1 MTEGPPIFGGPF
13 RIQANGLWL
22 QRYTLYDNCL
32 KVAGAARIWLRLF
45 PEIGEASAPANSAAC
60 FGGFMRLFLIA
71 AVAVSAVALPAAA
84 QTGSGPE
91 ITASAGYTR
100 FADGSQDWDG
110 HSATARVAA
119 RFHRYFG
126 VEAEGSLGIGSS
138 EIAGIDIRMNHT
150 VAAFAV
156 AYLPLSE
163 NFDLTARLGY
173 GSTEFEVE
181 VGGVSGTES
190 FDGLAVGIGGQYF
203 FDESN
208 GLRMDVTRHEYEDLD
223 GGFDAVSFAYVRRF

>member
-1 MTEGPPIFGGPF
+1 
-13 RIQANGLWL
+13 
-22 QRYTLYDNCL
+22 
-32 KVAGAARIWLRLF
+32 
-45 PEIGEASAPANSAAC
+45 
-60 FGGFMRLFLIA
+60 MRLFLIA
-71 AVAVSAVALPAAA
+71 AVAASAVALPAAA
-84 QTGSGPE
+84 QTGSKPD
-91 ITASAGYTR
+91 ITASVGYTR

-126 VEAEGSLGIGSS
+126 VEAEGSLGLGSS
-138 EIAGIDIRMNHT
+138 DIAGFDVKMNHT

-173 GSTEFEVE
+173 GSTEFEVS
-181 VGGVSGTES
+181 GGGLSGSES
-190 FDGLAVGIGGQYF
+190 FDGVALGVGGQYF

-223 GGFDAVSFAYVRRF
+223 GGFDAVSFAYIRRF